1 MTLVFPVQVFSVNQ
15 NLRMGVLKSVTTFKE
30 AEALKLVREGRAEGW
45 AMLHQQYYR
54 GLWSAV
60 YQVVHDNALAEDV
73 VQDAFLKA
81 YKKISRFKGD
91 SKFSTWIYRIAMN
104 QAYDVMR
111 KNSRRQK
118 RLGLFPLQ
126 EDEEHEPVEAVD
138 EFTGADAAHA
148 GDLRKAILGALDE
161 LNPEQRAVVELRLI
175 QGFSTEETA
184 RILKCKKGTVLS
196 RLYYSCQ
203 KLKELLGDRYEE
215 L

>member
-1 MTLVFPVQVFSVNQ
+1 
-15 NLRMGVLKSVTTFKE
+15 
-30 AEALKLVREGRAEGW
+30 
-45 AMLHQQYYR
+45 MLHQQYYR

-60 YQVVHDNALAEDV
+60 YPVVRDNALAEDV
-73 VQDAFLKA
+73 VQEAFLKA

-91 SKFSTWIYRIAMN
+91 SKFGTWIYRIAMN

-111 KNSRRQK
+111 KQQRRQK

-126 EDEEHEPVEAVD
+126 QDEEQEPLEAVD

-148 GDLRKAILGALDE
+148 GDLRKAILAALDQ
-161 LNPEQRAVVELRLI
+161 LNPEQRSVVELRLI

-184 RILKCKKGTVLS
+184 KILKCKKGTVLS